1 MNDLS
6 IDIMRVAVPRPI
18 VFPDPDNISRLPIP
32 KAYLMTHLERD
43 MYAESKKAVFE
54 PIALWGPLE
63 RPDFVIDEAE
73 LPY

>member
-1 MNDLS
+1 
-6 IDIMRVAVPRPI
+6 
-18 VFPDPDNISRLPIP
+18 
-32 KAYLMTHLERD
+32 MTHLERD

-63 RPDFVIDEAE
+63 RPDFVIDEQE